1 MGWIQEQNKKKIGQN
16 TTWTD
21 KTPVVIK
28 KDIPLKRIVP
38 INVMAIPFKFNW
50 QSNLEKNIRYI
61 GLQVPTVVLYDTQK
75 TYELLS
81 SYFYIQDAMDAR
93 RDSIQAFVIEEFT
106 DEAALQII
114 IKSHP
119 TQLDFKDWT
128 YTQKIRLIKI
138 CDRYIREHSQQG
150 KRTDLEDISTCD
162 QNKDGALQDGLTCV
176 QNINNELQDALT
188 CDQSDSKPEL
198 ADKSGR
204 LYIRNVIAGQLG
216 ISPTVLKRFRQIS
229 KLDDDTVDV
238 LSKGVDD
245 GRVDSTAVHRIAQLK
260 QGERAAIM
268 ELMKSN
274 AGIKIKDR
282 DLKLIYDKSKVSEND
297 LTAEIIKDVLM
308 P

>member
-1 MGWIQEQNKKKIGQN
+1 MGRIQESDKKESGQN

-38 INVMAIPFKFNW
+38 INLLPTPFKSNW
-50 QSNLEKNIRYI
+50 QSNLENNIRYI
-61 GLQVPTVVLYDTQK
+61 GLQIPNVVFHDSQNK
-75 TYELLS
+75 YELLS
-81 SYFYIQDAMDAR
+81 NYYYVQDAMEVR

-114 IKSHP
+114 FKGHP

-150 KRTDLEDISTCD
+150 KRNDLAATSTCV
-162 QNKDGALQDGLTCV
+162 QNKDGVLQNDITYV
-176 QNINNELQDALT
+176 QNSSSELQDVLT

-198 ADKSGR
+198 VDKSGR

-216 ISPTVLKRFRQIS
+216 ISPTALKRFRQIS
-229 KLDDDTVDV
+229 KLDDDTIDV

-260 QGERAAIM
+260 QGERAAII
-268 ELMKSN
+268 ELMKGN
-274 AGIKIKDR
+274 ARIKIKDG
-282 DLKLIYDKSKVSEND
+282 DLKSIYDKSKASKND
-297 LTAEIIKDVLM
+297 LTAETKDVLM

>member
-1 MGWIQEQNKKKIGQN
+1 MGWIKEQNRKKSGQN

-28 KDIPLKRIVP
+28 KDVPLNHIKSRHLGTT
-38 INVMAIPFKFNW
+38 PFESNW
-50 QSNLEKNIRYI
+50 HPSIENNIRYI
-61 GLQVPTVVLYDTQK
+61 GLQIPTVVLYVAQ
-75 TYELLS
+75 YRYRILS
-81 SYFYIQDAMDAR
+81 DYNCFRNAKYAGR
-93 RDSIQAFVIEEFT
+93 ESIQAFVIEEFT
-106 DEAALQII
+106 DETALQII
-114 IKSHP
+114 FKSHP

-138 CDRYIREHSQQG
+138 CDRYIREHSRQG
-150 KRTDLEDISTCD
+150 KRTDLADISTCV
-162 QNKDGALQDGLTCV
+162 QNKDSALQDDLTCV
-176 QNINNELQDALT
+176 QNSNNELQDALT

-216 ISPTVLKRFRQIS
+216 ISPTALKRFRQIS

-260 QGERAAIM
+260 QSERASII

-282 DLKLIYDKSKVSEND
+282 DLKLLYDKSKASEND
-297 LTAEIIKDVLM
+297 LTAEMIKGFLM

>member
-1 MGWIQEQNKKKIGQN
+1 MGRIQKSDKKESGQN

-21 KTPVVIK
+21 KTPEVIK
-28 KDIPLKRIVP
+28 KDIPLKHIDP
-38 INVMAIPFKFNW
+38 ISLWPNDFKFIW
-50 QSNLEKNIRYI
+50 QKNLENNIRYI

-81 SYFYIQDAMDAR
+81 SYCYIQDARDAR

-138 CDRYIREHSQQG
+138 CDRYIREHSRQG
-150 KRTDLEDISTCD
+150 KRTDLEDVSTCD
-162 QNKDGALQDGLTCV
+162 QNKDGALQDDLTYV
-176 QNINNELQDALT
+176 QNSNSELQDALT
-188 CDQSDSKPEL
+188 CDQSDSSPEL

-216 ISPTVLKRFRQIS
+216 ISPTALKRFRQIS
-229 KLDDDTVDV
+229 KLEDDAIDV
-238 LSKGVDD
+238 LAKGVDE
-245 GRVDSTAVHRIAQLK
+245 GRVDATAVHRVAQLK
-260 QGERAAIM
+260 QSERAVIID
-268 ELMKSN
+268 LMKN
-274 AGIKIKDR
+274 NTEIKIKDKN
-282 DLKLIYDKSKVSEND
+282 LKLIYDKSKAPKND
-297 LTAEIIKDVLM
+297 LTAEMIKDVLM